1 MPDKFIVPQFIDKE
15 DQILGPV
22 TVRQFLIVLV
32 DMFTIFIASRIL
44 AVPYFIAYAL
54 IAAGLGATFAFLKI
68 NGQPFH
74 IFFIN
79 FLQTVLRPPLRVWD
93 KRYTDAEQRATV
105 EALAAAA
112 ERRERQAEQTYT
124 DNARSAADAYAQNLR
139 AARASADRTR
149 DSYDRLRDAIASAA
163 PASCPGPASAAA
175 GAADGATQLRK
186 VLGSCAA
193 ALRDLAAAADQ
204 DAAQLGGLQ
213 AHVRAIGLAPAASAP
228 VD

>member
-1 MPDKFIVPQFIDKE
+1 MLMILRAVWAMVAGTVGPLLRLVPWW
-15 DQILGPV
+15 
-22 TVRQFLIVLV
+22 
-32 DMFTIFIASRIL
+32 AWAL
-44 AVPYFIAYAL
+44 A
-54 IAAGLGATFAFLKI
+54 AFLAWGGWQRHVATKATKAAA
-68 NGQPFH
+68 Q
-74 IFFIN
+74 
-79 FLQTVLRPPLRVWD
+79 
-93 KRYTDAEQRATV
+93 AEQRATV

-163 PASCPGPASAAA
+163 TASCPGPASAAA